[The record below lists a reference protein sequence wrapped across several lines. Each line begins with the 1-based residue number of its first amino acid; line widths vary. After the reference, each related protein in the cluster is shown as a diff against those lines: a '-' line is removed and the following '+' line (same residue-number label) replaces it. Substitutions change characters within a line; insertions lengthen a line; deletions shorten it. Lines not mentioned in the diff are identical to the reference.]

1 MAQNEQVLAES
12 EPASATEWRRERGA
26 VLRIPVN
33 SYRLQLSHAFDLDA
47 AATVCAY
54 LDRLGVTD
62 CYTSPYFLAGRQSA
76 SGYDVCDHSR
86 IQPELGGEEAF
97 ARFAAALRAAGLGH
111 IIDVVPNHMG
121 TDETRNVWWRDVLT
135 RGRESPFARCF
146 DIDWDPAKGE
156 LRHRLLLP
164 ILDKPYGAAL
174 EAGDI
179 RLACAADGWFVAYA
193 DHELPLAPG
202 SLDTARDPTAL
213 TPGELHDLLE
223 RQVYRLAHW
232 RTASDEINYRRFFDV
247 DGLVG
252 VRMEDDLV
260 FSAAHARLGA
270 LIGEGIVTSLRVD
283 HPDGLAHP
291 RSYLHALQEL
301 ARTHRGTGIHVV
313 VEKVLTAV
321 DRLPDDWLVHGTTG
335 YDLLGKVNALFV
347 SGPGRQALCDLYASL
362 RDGPVVWIDEAHAAR
377 KFIMRTA
384 LASEVQT
391 LAHMLNRI
399 SERSPASRDFTL
411 NSLRRALIEFL
422 AAFDVYRTYLEDD
435 GAAPQDLQRIQA
447 AAGWGRRRSPTL
459 EPSIFRFIVS
469 VFAPLGMA
477 GSMGYPSAGDLD
489 LADRRRFRQRLQ
501 QFSGSVFAKGIEDTA
516 FYRYHPLLSL
526 NEVGTDPMRVGA
538 PLQEFHRANQ
548 WRADQAP
555 FGLLTTATHDTK
567 LGEDARA
574 RLNVLS
580 ELQDGWAHVVRQ
592 WRRRLRNHRVRSG
605 AEWMPDPNDE
615 YRFLQTLAGTWP
627 IDIVPHDETT
637 YDEDGG
643 PRLAIPTAEFERRL
657 TAYMLKSVKEAKL
670 HTSWINPN
678 TDYEQSVAGLV
689 RAALSGPTA
698 EQMRDDANR
707 FLVLVAR
714 VGVVNSLSQLVLKL
728 TSPGVADVY
737 QGSEL
742 WDFNLVDPDNRRPV
756 DFSTRQAWLAALEPL
771 IAQAQASDAAAVG
784 GVRSLLDDWPSGRV
798 KLYVTA
804 ALLRLRRRHAEL
816 FLEGEYLPLYLSGD
830 PEARIAAFVR
840 RRAASGA
847 LVIVPRLIAP
857 LMEHGHWPLSIRA
870 WGDLQLST
878 GAIPPGVPLHNLLT
892 GERLTSAANP
902 GDSRVLRVAEL
913 LAECPVGIWTWNTER

>member
-1 MAQNEQVLAES
+1 VAQNEQLLAES
-12 EPASATEWRRERGA
+12 EPLAATDWRRARAA

-33 SYRLQLSHAFDLDA
+33 SYRLQLSAGFDLA
-47 AATVCAY
+47 AAADVCTY
-54 LDRLGVTD
+54 LDRLGITD
-62 CYTSPYFLAGRQSA
+62 CYTSPYFMAGRQSA
-76 SGYDVCDHSR
+76 SGYDVCDHTR
-86 IQPELGGEEAF
+86 IQPELGGEDAF
-97 ARFAAALRAAGLGH
+97 ARFAAALRDARLGH

-121 TDETRNVWWRDVLT
+121 LDETRNAWWRDVLT
-135 RGRESPFARCF
+135 RGRESPYARCF
-146 DIDWDPAKGE
+146 DIDWDPAKAE

-179 RLACAADGWFVAYA
+179 RLVRADDGWFVAYA

-202 SLDTARDPTAL
+202 TLDATRDPATL

-247 DGLVG
+247 GGLAG
-252 VRMEDDLV
+252 VRMEDDVV
-260 FSAAHARLGA
+260 FSAAHARLAA
-270 LIGEGIVTSLRVD
+270 LIGDGVVTSLRID

-291 RSYLHALQEL
+291 RSYLRALQEL
-301 ARTHRGTGIHVV
+301 ARAQRAPGIHVV
-313 VEKVLTAV
+313 AEKILTAS

-335 YDLLGKVNALFV
+335 YDLLAKVNALFV
-347 SGPGRQALCDLYASL
+347 SGPGRAALCDLYASL
-362 RDGPVVWIDEAHAAR
+362 RDGPISWIDEAHAAR
-377 KFIMRTA
+377 KFIMRTT
-384 LASEVQT
+384 LASEVQM

-435 GAAPQDLQRIQA
+435 GASSQDLERIQA
-447 AAGWGRRRSPTL
+447 AAGWARRRSPTL

-469 VFAPLGMA
+469 VLVPSGMA
-477 GSMGYPSAGDLD
+477 ASMGYPAAGDVD
-489 LADRRRFRQRLQ
+489 VAERRRFRQRLQ

-516 FYRYHPLLSL
+516 FYRYHPVLSL
-526 NEVGTDPMRVGA
+526 NEVGSDPLRVGA
-538 PLQEFHRANQ
+538 PLQDFHRANQ

-574 RLNVLS
+574 RLNALS
-580 ELQDGWAHVVRQ
+580 EMPDDWAHLVRQ
-592 WRRRLRNHRVRSG
+592 WRRRLRNYRVRSG
-605 AEWMPDPNDE
+605 TEWMPDPNDE
-615 YRFLQTLAGTWP
+615 YRFFQALAGTWP
-627 IDIVPHDETT
+627 IDTVPRDETT
-637 YDEDGG
+637 YEEDAG
-643 PRLAIPTAEFERRL
+643 PRLAIATAEFERRL
-657 TAYMLKSVKEAKL
+657 TDYMLKSVKEAKL

-678 TDYEQSVAGLV
+678 AEYERSVSVLV
-689 RAALSGPTA
+689 RTALSGPAA

-707 FLVLVAR
+707 FLVSVAR
-714 VGVVNSLSQLVLKL
+714 VGAVNSLSQLVLKL

-756 DFSTRQAWLAALEPL
+756 DFPARQAWLADLEPL
-771 IAQAQASDAAAVG
+771 FAQAQTSDPAAIA
-784 GVRSLLDDWPSGRV
+784 GVRALLDDWPSGRI

-857 LMEHGHWPLSIRA
+857 LMEDGYWPLSVRA
-870 WGDLQLST
+870 WGDLQLT
-878 GAIPPGVPLHNLLT
+878 AGAVPPRSPLHNALT
-892 GERLTSAANP
+892 GERLTSATTA
-902 GDSRVLRVAEL
+902 GESRVLRIAEL
-913 LAECPVGIWTWNTER
+913 LSECPVGIWTWNLSQ